1 MQCKYRFLFERIED
15 TRFSNLDSCRWIN
28 ILFKIRLTKFANLKI
43 SFVGL
48 EKIPKTNKRRAFTKD
63 VGPGKKY

>member
-15 TRFSNLDSCRWIN
+15 TRFSNLDSFRWIN

-48 EKIPKTNKRRAFTKD
+48 EKIPNTNKRRAINKD